1 MTTQRD
7 DMAGPGAA
15 DPAPGQV
22 DPPEPM
28 TGQIVPPPRVESEPD
43 RPTDAASP
51 DDPAADPDRVVLDD
65 PVQADDRGR
74 RPRVGRRHEA
84 DDPRA
89 DDLGPAENGESAV
102 DSETVTD
109 REPDDAPPLM
119 TDGEPEDEAPLVTDH
134 EPADAPPLVTDEVP
148 DEVIVVDEVV
158 VADETPAGDV
168 AAPGQVPASAPV
180 ADTPDTTPA
189 AALAE
194 QQWPAIQSMF
204 VDDPRGAVERAA
216 AAAGEVAASL
226 IATLEREQDRT
237 ALLLAAER
245 GHRAAA
251 HRPAAVPG
259 VLRTAGRHVLT
270 PEQSRHE
277 I

>member
-15 DPAPGQV
+15 DPAPGQA
-22 DPPEPM
+22 DPSEPM
-28 TGQIVPPPRVESEPD
+28 TGQIVPPPRVDSEPD
-43 RPTDAASP
+43 RPTDAAGP
-51 DDPAADPDRVVLDD
+51 DDPAADPDRIVLDD
-65 PVQADDRGR
+65 PVQADDRE
-74 RPRVGRRHEA
+74 P
-84 DDPRA
+84 A

-168 AAPGQVPASAPV
+168 AAPGQVPASAQV
-180 ADTPDTTPA
+180 ADAPDTTPA

-194 QQWPAIQSMF
+194 QQWPAIQSLF
-204 VDDPRGAVERAA
+204 VDDPRGAVERAD
-216 AAAGEVAASL
+216 AAAGEVAAAL
-226 IATLEREQDRT
+226 IATLEREQADLRASWQQNADTEQLRT
-237 ALLLAAER
+237 ALQR
-245 GHRAAA
+245 YRAFC
-251 HRPAAVPG
+251 
-259 VLRTAGRHVLT
+259 GRL
-270 PEQSRHE
+270 EGLS
-277 I
+277 